1 MQKGADMTTQDMFL
15 IIRLLSAMESAM
27 FTAKVP
33 MPEHLHNQIAVAMA
47 SLQDAITERNNHD

>member
-1 MQKGADMTTQDMFL
+1 MTTQDMFL

-33 MPEHLHNQIAVAMA
+33 MPDHLKSLVNQAMA
-47 SLQDAITERNNHD
+47 SLQDAVLEAKK